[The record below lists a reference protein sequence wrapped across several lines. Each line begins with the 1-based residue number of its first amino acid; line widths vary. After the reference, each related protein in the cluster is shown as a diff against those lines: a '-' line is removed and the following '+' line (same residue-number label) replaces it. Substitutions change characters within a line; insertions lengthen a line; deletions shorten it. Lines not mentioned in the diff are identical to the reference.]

1 MMANYLLKL
10 IALVGCLF
18 VLESRHAVSDTIFP
32 QSEILIVSKS
42 GEHKFVVDVATTM
55 AQRQVGLMYRKKMAR
70 NRGMM
75 FDFGEEQLIAMWMKN
90 TLIPLDMLFVDK
102 TGRIL
107 QIERA
112 TTPLSL
118 ETIAGRR
125 PAMSVIELNAGL
137 TTELGI
143 SEGDQVMHNI
153 FFREE

>member
-1 MMANYLLKL
+1 MANYLLKL

>member
-55 AQRQVGLMYRKKMAR
+55 AQRQVGWMYRKKMAR

-118 ETIAGRR
+118 ETISGRR

-137 TTELGI
+137 TEELGI

-153 FFREE
+153 FFREK

>member
-1 MMANYLLKL
+1 MANYLLKL

-55 AQRQVGLMYRKKMAR
+55 AQRQMGLMYRKKMAR

-102 TGRIL
+102 TGKIL

>member
-1 MMANYLLKL
+1 MANYLLKL

-18 VLESRHAVSDTIFP
+18 VLESRHAVSDIIFP

-137 TTELGI
+137 TAELGI
-143 SEGDQVMHNI
+143 SEGDQIMHNI

>member
-1 MMANYLLKL
+1 MANYLLKL

-18 VLESRHAVSDTIFP
+18 ILESPYAVSDTTFP
-32 QSEILIVSKS
+32 QSEILIVSRS

-55 AQRQVGLMYRKKMAR
+55 AQRQMGLMYRKKMAR
-70 NRGMM
+70 NSGMM

-137 TTELGI
+137 TEELGI

-153 FFREE
+153 FFRQK

>member
-1 MMANYLLKL
+1 MANYLLKL

-55 AQRQVGLMYRKKMAR
+55 AQRQMGLMYRKKMAR

-102 TGRIL
+102 TGKIL

-137 TTELGI
+137 TAELGI
-143 SEGDQVMHNI
+143 SEGDQIMHNI
-153 FFREE
+153 FFREQ

>member
-1 MMANYLLKL
+1 MANYLLKL

-55 AQRQVGLMYRKKMAR
+55 AQRQMGLMYRKNMAR

-102 TGRIL
+102 TGKIL

>member
-1 MMANYLLKL
+1 MANYLLKL

-55 AQRQVGLMYRKKMAR
+55 AQRQMGLMYRKNMAR

-118 ETIAGRR
+118 QTIAGRR

>member
-1 MMANYLLKL
+1 MANYLLKL

-18 VLESRHAVSDTIFP
+18 ILESPYAVSDTTFP
-32 QSEILIVSKS
+32 QSEILIVSRS

-55 AQRQVGLMYRKKMAR
+55 AQRQMGLMYRKKMAR
-70 NRGMM
+70 NSGMM

-102 TGRIL
+102 TGKIL

>member
-1 MMANYLLKL
+1 MANYLLKL

-102 TGRIL
+102 TGKIL

-137 TTELGI
+137 TAELGI
-143 SEGDQVMHNI
+143 SEGDQIMHNI

>member
-1 MMANYLLKL
+1 MANYLLKL

-55 AQRQVGLMYRKKMAR
+55 AQRQMGLMYRKKMAR

>member
-1 MMANYLLKL
+1 MANYLLKL

-18 VLESRHAVSDTIFP
+18 VLESRHAISDTTFP

-55 AQRQVGLMYRKKMAR
+55 AQRQMGLMYRKKMAR

-75 FDFGEEQLIAMWMKN
+75 FDFSEEQLIAMWMKN

-102 TGRIL
+102 TGKIV

-118 ETIAGRR
+118 KTIASRR

-137 TTELGI
+137 TEELGI

>member
-1 MMANYLLKL
+1 MANYLLKL

-102 TGRIL
+102 TGKIL

>member
-1 MMANYLLKL
+1 MANYLLKL

-18 VLESRHAVSDTIFP
+18 VLESRHAVSDTTFP

-42 GEHKFVVDVATTM
+42 GEHKFLVDVATTM
-55 AQRQVGLMYRKKMAR
+55 AQRQMGLMYREKMAR
-70 NRGMM
+70 NSGMM

-102 TGRIL
+102 TGKIV

-118 ETIAGRR
+118 ETIASRR
-125 PAMSVIELNAGL
+125 PAMSVIEINAGL
-137 TTELGI
+137 TEELGI

-153 FFREE
+153 FFLEK

>member
-1 MMANYLLKL
+1 MANYLLKL

-137 TTELGI
+137 TAELGI
-143 SEGDQVMHNI
+143 SEGDQIMHNI

>member
-1 MMANYLLKL
+1 MANYLLKL

-55 AQRQVGLMYRKKMAR
+55 AQRQMGLMYRKNMAR

-102 TGRIL
+102 TGKIL

-137 TTELGI
+137 TAELGI
-143 SEGDQVMHNI
+143 SEGDQIMHNI

>member
-1 MMANYLLKL
+1 VMANYLLKL

-42 GEHKFVVDVATTM
+42 GEHKFLVDVATTM
-55 AQRQVGLMYRKKMAR
+55 AQRQMGLMYREKMAR
-70 NRGMM
+70 SSGMM

-102 TGRIL
+102 TGKIL

-137 TTELGI
+137 TGELGI

-153 FFREE
+153 FFLEK